1 MATQTQEHKM
11 QVTAKILLLD
21 PEYMGQFYFKPN
33 PRETARELL
42 AKDLYTAQ
50 GQFTLNVT
58 DSEDAAEFLFDLTN
72 NPSKDD
78 LRAVLY
84 GRGRSLSVGD
94 IVDVDGELLLCAN
107 TGWQRV
113 AYAQQ
118 A

>member
-1 MATQTQEHKM
+1 M
-11 QVTAKILLLD
+11 QVTAKILLVD
-21 PEYMGQFYFKPN
+21 PEHLSEFYFRSN
-33 PRETARELL
+33 QVEVAQLLL
-42 AKDLYTAQ
+42 AEDLYTEQ
-50 GQFTLNVT
+50 GSFTLNVT

-94 IVDVDGELLLCAN
+94 IVDVDGELLLCAS

>member
-1 MATQTQEHKM
+1 MDTTEHTM
-11 QVTAKILLLD
+11 QVTAKILLVD
-21 PEYMGQFYFKPN
+21 PEHMSEFYFRSN
-33 PRETARELL
+33 QVEIAQLLL
-42 AKDLYTAQ
+42 AEDLYTAQ
-50 GQFTLNVT
+50 GQFTLTVT
-58 DSEDAAEFLFDLTN
+58 DAEDAAEFLFDLTN

-94 IVDVDGELLLCAN
+94 IVDVDGELLLCAS

-113 AYAQQ
+113 AHVQQ

>member
-1 MATQTQEHKM
+1 MDTTEHKM
-11 QVTAKILLLD
+11 QVTAKIMLLD

-33 PRETARELL
+33 PLDTAQRLL
-42 AKDLYTAQ
+42 EQGLYTAQ
-50 GQFTLNVT
+50 GQFTLNVI

-72 NPSKDD
+72 NPSKDRE
-78 LRAVLY
+78 RAKLY

-107 TGWQRV
+107 TGWLRV
-113 AYAQQ
+113 GSQQQ

>member
-1 MATQTQEHKM
+1 M
-11 QVTAKILLLD
+11 QVTAKILLVD
-21 PEYMGQFYFKPN
+21 SEYMGQFYFKPN
-33 PRETARELL
+33 QVETAQRLL
-42 AKDLYTAQ
+42 AEGLYTEN
-50 GQFTLNVT
+50 GFFNLKVT

-107 TGWQRV
+107 TGWKRV
-113 AYAQQ
+113 GFQQQ